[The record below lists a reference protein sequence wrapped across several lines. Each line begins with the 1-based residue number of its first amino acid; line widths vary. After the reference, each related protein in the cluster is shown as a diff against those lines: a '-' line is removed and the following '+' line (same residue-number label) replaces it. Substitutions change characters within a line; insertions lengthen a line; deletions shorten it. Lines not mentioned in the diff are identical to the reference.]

1 MRTITGLFDSRPE
14 AERAVETLVQEY
26 GIDPARVQVHAAGPD
41 NVTAGT
47 QAARSEDHHGFLAP
61 LQGLALPEQDQH
73 FFGEGLRRGGILV
86 AAEVPEAML
95 PKVSAAFERHGAVD
109 LDAREAEWR
118 EGGWAGGGGGLIGG
132 RSAGS
137 SATPDSLPAVNPDAA
152 QGGWTGGGGAIGSTA
167 ATRDAAAATQPA
179 ATYAGSHSIGARGT
193 DQDIMQPVNAGIASS
208 PPVRPAGPAA
218 QAAAGAA
225 ANTATRRDVAA
236 AAAAT
241 AGTPAP
247 RTGFGQDPAIPEQT
261 LRTGTRDVSQ
271 GSVRVRS
278 YSYET
283 PPGTPAGAAGPQAP
297 VESVSDT
304 THGSDVQTDAAQRRT
319 ATSRDR
325 DPGL

>member
-1 MRTITGLFDSRPE
+1 MS
-14 AERAVETLVQEY
+14 
-26 GIDPARVQVHAAGPD
+26 
-41 NVTAGT
+41 
-47 QAARSEDHHGFLAP
+47 
-61 LQGLALPEQDQH
+61 
-73 FFGEGLRRGGILV
+73 
-86 AAEVPEAML
+86 
-95 PKVSAAFERHGAVD
+95 
-109 LDAREAEWR
+109 
-118 EGGWAGGGGGLIGG
+118 
-132 RSAGS
+132 
-137 SATPDSLPAVNPDAA
+137 
-152 QGGWTGGGGAIGSTA
+152 
-167 ATRDAAAATQPA
+167 
-179 ATYAGSHSIGARGT
+179 
-193 DQDIMQPVNAGIASS
+193 
-208 PPVRPAGPAA
+208 
-218 QAAAGAA
+218 
-225 ANTATRRDVAA
+225 AA

-278 YSYET
+278 YSYGT